1 MPTVSVSRELLF
13 EALGRSYTDEEFDG
27 LCFEF
32 GLELD
37 EVTSEREQ
45 LQKQGEEDPTDAS
58 DKVIYKID
66 VPANRYDLLCVEGLA
81 RALLVFKEK
90 MDAPRYRCVQPPGGR
105 HQRLII
111 TSQTTDVRPYAVAAV
126 LRNINLTKESYN
138 SFIELQEKLHQN
150 ICRRRTLVAIGTHDL
165 DSICGPFTY
174 TARAPQEIR
183 FRALNQSQELSAP
196 ELFNIYRTDSHL
208 KHYLPIIENKPLYP
222 VIYDSNGVVL
232 SMPPIINGD
241 HSKLSVNTRN
251 IFIEC
256 TATDLTKA
264 KIVLDVLV
272 TMFSEY
278 CDDKFSVEAA
288 EVVEPDGT
296 VEIYPKLPYR
306 MELLSAEYINSWI
319 GIKESPDSMS
329 KLLTRMCLRSEVID
343 NSDHDLQVEVPPS
356 RADIM
361 HACDIMEDAA
371 VAYGFNNI
379 PHALPNTFT
388 IAEQF
393 SLNKLTD
400 LLRSDI
406 AAAGYTE
413 VLTFALCSREDIA
426 ERLLCPA
433 DPRAVHIANPKTA
446 DFQVAR
452 TSLIPGLLKTAA
464 ANKQVA
470 LPMRLFEIS
479 DVVLKDLDTD
489 VGSRNE
495 RRLCALFCA
504 RTSAF
509 EAVHGLLD
517 RVMQLLST
525 QPGCKPDEYHIR
537 PAHVPTFFPGRCAEV
552 VVGEQLVG
560 TIGVLH
566 PDVLAHFDLSFPCSI
581 LDVSIEPF
589 L

>member
-1 MPTVSVSRELLF
+1 MPTVSVSREVLF
-13 EALGRSYTDEEFDG
+13 EALGRSYTDEEFDD

-45 LQKQGEEDPTDAS
+45 LQKQGEEHPADAS
-58 DKVIYKID
+58 DKVIYKIE

-90 MDAPRYRCVQPPGGR
+90 MDGPRYRCVQPPGGC

-111 TSQTTDVRPYAVAAV
+111 TSQTADVRPYAVAAV

-150 ICRRRTLVAIGTHDL
+150 ICRKRTLVAIGTHDL
-165 DSICGPFTY
+165 DSVCGPFTY
-174 TARAPQEIR
+174 TARAPQEIH
-183 FRALNQSQELSAP
+183 FRALNQSRELSAP
-196 ELFNIYRTDSHL
+196 ELFSIYRTDSHL
-208 KHYLPIIENKPLYP
+208 KHYLPIIENKALYP
-222 VIYDSNGVVL
+222 VIYDTNGVVL

-241 HSKLSVNTRN
+241 HSKISVNTRN

-256 TATDLTKA
+256 TATDLTK
-264 KIVLDVLV
+264 
-272 TMFSEY
+272 
-278 CDDKFSVEAA
+278 
-288 EVVEPDGT
+288 
-296 VEIYPKLPYR
+296 KLPYR
-306 MELLSAEYINSWI
+306 MESLSAEYINSWI
-319 GIKESPDSMS
+319 GIRESPDSIS

-343 NSDHDLQVEVPPS
+343 NSDDLQVEVPPS
-356 RADIM
+356 RADIL

-379 PHALPNTFT
+379 PRSTPNTFT
-388 IAEQF
+388 IAEQYP
-393 SLNKLTD
+393 LNKLTD

-406 AAAGYTE
+406 AAASYTE

-433 DPRAVHIANPKTA
+433 DPRTVHIANPKTA

-464 ANKQVA
+464 ANKQMA

-479 DVVLKDLDTD
+479 DVVLKDLVTD

-495 RRLCALFCA
+495 RRLCALYCA
-504 RTSAF
+504 RISAF

-525 QPGCKPDEYHIR
+525 QPGRKPDEYHIR

-552 VVGEQLVG
+552 VVGNQLVG

-566 PDVLAHFDLSFPCSI
+566 PDVLAHFDLPFPCSTLEI
-581 LDVSIEPF
+581 NIEPF